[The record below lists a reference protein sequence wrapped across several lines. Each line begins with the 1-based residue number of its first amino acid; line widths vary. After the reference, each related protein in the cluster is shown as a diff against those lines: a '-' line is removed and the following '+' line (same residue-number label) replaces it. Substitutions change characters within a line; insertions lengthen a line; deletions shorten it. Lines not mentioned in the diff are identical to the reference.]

1 MPRRESDGPVGIRPV
16 ALGRVISG
24 DEVIEKVSQSG
35 ERAVTGCPWML
46 YWGAEGMIRNS
57 SPPASGSQP

>member
-1 MPRRESDGPVGIRPV
+1 MGIRPV
-16 ALGRVISG
+16 ALGRVSSG

-35 ERAVTGCPWML
+35 ERAVTGGPWML
-46 YWGAEGMIRNS
+46 YWGAKGMIRNS